1 MKKKDN
7 TAYVKCYDTLYVF
20 NNKDDAEKY
29 FTECYYSSDG
39 AERERYASVLIDLKF
54 SNIAKDNVDSVC
66 NEITIANNDLKGYIN
81 VNLNNTLTIKEAI
94 KYYKDI
100 IIPILK
106 VSDDYGVDFYNKLP
120 FEDFGS
126 DDESFFNTS
135 FTDYYKNIL
144 KEINIDNICTDYWSD
159 GKYDLTVNNNRY
171 RITAWDNLDAV
182 IDTISTIIKEEKEKN
197 KDECELN

>member
-1 MKKKDN
+1 MS
-7 TAYVKCYDTLYVF
+7 
-20 NNKDDAEKY
+20 
-29 FTECYYSSDG
+29 YYKTQL
-39 AERERYASVLIDLKF
+39 VLMQ
-54 SNIAKDNVDSVC
+54 AKLAV
-66 NEITIANNDLKGYIN
+66 
-81 VNLNNTLTIKEAI
+81 KEALLDREKEKNVELRKAV
-94 KYYKDI
+94 KYYKDT

-144 KEINIDNICTDYWSD
+144 KEINIDNICTD
-159 GKYDLTVNNNRY
+159 NRY

>member
-7 TAYVKCYDTLYVF
+7 TTYVKCYDTLYVF

-54 SNIAKDNVDSVC
+54 SNIAKDHVDSVC

-81 VNLNNTLTIKEAI
+81 VNLNNTLTIKETI